1 MRIVSLIL
9 LAVIVYLVREI
20 TILKSYISTIPNQNI
35 QTPHN
40 DVVSNPR
47 PRLLLWSSELSPNG
61 KYQAAS
67 YTGDYAD
74 RYHYYQVFITNVTND
89 RMNRIYSGDFRTSGW
104 EWTDDNK
111 IKITYN
117 CGTGCRATRVISTDE
132 TLQISDKKDT
142 TISKENGW
150 EVTFFKSF

>member
-9 LAVIVYLVREI
+9 VAVIIYLGREI
-20 TILKSYISTIPNQNI
+20 TILKSHISTILDHTI
-35 QTPHN
+35 QTPHHYII
-40 DVVSNPR
+40 SNPL
-47 PRLLLWSSELSPNG
+47 PQLLLWSSGVSPNG

-74 RYHYYQVFITNVTND
+74 RYHYYQVFITNLTND

-104 EWTDDNK
+104 KWTDDNK

-132 TLQISDKKDT
+132 TLQISDKKNT